1 MIESENF
8 GDLPH
13 AVMNTQ
19 GAHCRPTFAPVNV
32 PEDSYF
38 LMGDNRDESFDSR
51 YFGPVQRDRIVGR
64 ATVVAAS
71 DDPER
76 HYRPRW
82 ERFLHPLR

>member
-1 MIESENF
+1 MI
-8 GDLPH
+8 PC
-13 AVMNTQ
+13 
-19 GAHCRPTFAPVNV
+19 GARCRPTFAPVTV

-51 YFGPVQRDRIVGR
+51 YFGPVARDQIVGR

-71 DDPER
+71 VDPER

-82 ERFLHPLR
+82 DRFFRELR

>member
-1 MIESENF
+1 MI
-8 GDLPH
+8 PH
-13 AVMNTQ
+13 

-51 YFGPVQRDRIVGR
+51 YFGPVVRSQIVGR
-64 ATVVAAS
+64 ASVVAAS
-71 DDPER
+71 VDPER

-82 ERFLHPLR
+82 DRFFRELH